1 MRKYIQIDEDT
12 NVIIGR
18 ISTTNEIDDNPSYI
32 AVDVLPELDTTK
44 IYTYID
50 GEITLVGDNTE
61 ALYVQNKAIK
71 VQQVSELLVT
81 TSTGKVFD
89 GDETSQDRMTRAILI
104 SGYTGQDSTQW
115 KLADNTITIVT
126 VAELQEALALAG
138 SAMSGIWTAN

>member
-1 MRKYIQIDEDT
+1 MIKYIQIDEDT

-61 ALYVQNKAIK
+61 ALYVQNKVIK

-81 TSTGKVFD
+81 TSPCALQVKCRKKHQPAKV
-89 GDETSQDRMTRAILI
+89 
-104 SGYTGQDSTQW
+104 
-115 KLADNTITIVT
+115 
-126 VAELQEALALAG
+126 AL
-138 SAMSGIWTAN
+138 